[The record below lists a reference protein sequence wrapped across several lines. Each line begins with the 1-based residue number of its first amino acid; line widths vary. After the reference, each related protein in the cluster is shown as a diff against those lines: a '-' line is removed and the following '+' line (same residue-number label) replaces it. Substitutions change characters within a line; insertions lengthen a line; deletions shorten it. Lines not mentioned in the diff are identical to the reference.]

1 MKKKYLASAHKR
13 VQASDIPKHPLIT
26 RCWELPDGKLVVAD
40 TSEDVELDKED
51 LKSCPTFQDYLKAH
65 RDPPRVGS
73 LQPNTFLSAA
83 AFSAQFMTAFVH
95 AGEVDK
101 AAAAAL
107 AAEQAVKET
116 PVVETPK
123 TE

>member
-1 MKKKYLASAHKR
+1 MKKKYLATAHKR
-13 VQASDIPKHPLIT
+13 VQDAEIPKHPLIT

-40 TSEDVELDKED
+40 TSDDVELDKED
-51 LKSCPTFQDYLKAH
+51 LRNCPTFQDYLKAN
-65 RDPPRVGS
+65 RKPPVIGS
-73 LQPNTFLSAA
+73 LQSGTFLSAS
-83 AFSAQFMTAFVH
+83 AFGAQFMTAFAH
-95 AGEVDK
+95 AGEVDQ

-107 AAEQAVKET
+107 AAEKAAKET

>member
-1 MKKKYLASAHKR
+1 MKKNYLARSHQR
-13 VQASDIPKHPLIT
+13 VQASVVPKHPLIT

-83 AFSAQFMTAFVH
+83 SFSAQFMTAFAH

-107 AAEQAVKET
+107 AAEKSAQEST
-116 PVVETPK
+116 VVEPSK
-123 TE
+123 PE